1 MGKISRGFLGGFQ
14 GQLGTAYGC
23 FWRLMDLIKAMPRKV
38 KRPPT
43 EAQLPARLRMA
54 LITSF
59 LANLSKIIKI
69 GFKNAAAPGQSAMNA
84 AVSYNL
90 NNAVTDTSPN
100 YTIDFPELVIS
111 KGKLA
116 GPYLV
121 EVVIDAPA
129 QVKFKWQQAAA
140 GSQDA
145 GNATDKATFI
155 VFNAVKGRFVTL
167 QGVVSRTALEYA
179 LQIPPDFSGDIVHC
193 YMSFVSADG
202 KEVSNSI
209 YVTGIEVL

>member
-1 MGKISRGFLGGFQ
+1 MGRISRGYLGGFQ

-38 KRPPT
+38 KRPATP
-43 EAQLPARLRMA
+43 AQLPARLRMA

-59 LANLSKIIKI
+59 LAKLSNIIKI
-69 GFKNAAAPGQSAMNA
+69 GFKQVAQPGQSAMNA

-90 NNAVTDTSPN
+90 SHAVTGTSPD
-100 YTIDFPELVIS
+100 YTIDFPKLLIS
-111 KGKLA
+111 KGKLPT
-116 GPYLV
+116 PYLV
-121 EVVIDAPA
+121 EVIIDAPA
-129 QVKFKWQQAAA
+129 QVKFKWQLPPA
-140 GSQDA
+140 GSQNA
-145 GNATDKATFI
+145 GNPTDKAIF
-155 VFNAVKGRFVTL
+155 VVYNAARGQLVTL
-167 QGVVSRTALEYA
+167 EGVVVRSTLQYA

-202 KEVSNSI
+202 KQASDSI